1 MRKMQKTDTRK
12 TVTLKSPRFFDQ
24 FKLFIRYKG
33 LFYSTEKTYCTW
45 VRRFIRFSGYQSMAE
60 INMAQVE
67 PFLSHLANERYCSV
81 NTQRTALNALVFLFR
96 EYFNLNIGNLNFVPA
111 KRNAKIPV
119 VLSQQEA

>member
-1 MRKMQKTDTRK
+1 
-12 TVTLKSPRFFDQ
+12 
-24 FKLFIRYKG
+24 
-33 LFYSTEKTYCTW
+33 
-45 VRRFIRFSGYQSMAE
+45 
-60 INMAQVE
+60 QVE